1 MPRRLLPL
9 TVAVLCV
16 GVLAHAAA
24 DDLILTRFGDYLEA
38 LRTQAGIPGLAATIV
53 GPTDILW
60 ERTFGLA
67 NVERNI
73 FTKSNT
79 PFHTDALTQIA
90 TAAIILRCA
99 EEGKLSLDDTVGTFA
114 PTAPETAATL
124 RQLLTHTTN
133 GPDGPTFTYRPERLD
148 ALAAAAVACTGG
160 SWVHAMATF
169 LDINL
174 MFDSLPGID
183 VLQFTDAEHWSDA
196 TVARYQSSLDALA
209 QTYSIDKKGHA
220 SASPS
225 PAATLKPASGLVSTA
240 RDLAQF
246 DLSLKRGVLLKDDT
260 IVKAWT
266 PPLARNGQRLP
277 HGMGWFVESYRGE
290 PVVWQFGVVEN
301 VSSSMMIMLPR
312 RGLTLILLAN
322 SDGLVKSFPLTEGD
336 VAVSPFAKLFLAAF
350 VR

>member
-16 GVLAHAAA
+16 GVLARAA
-24 DDLILTRFGDYLEA
+24 DDLVLTRFGDYLEA

-73 FTKSNT
+73 FTKPNT

-124 RQLLTHTTN
+124 RQLLTHSTN
-133 GPDGPTFTYRPERLD
+133 GPDGPTFIYRPERLD

-169 LDINL
+169 LDRNL
-174 MFDSLPGID
+174 MFDSLPGVD
-183 VLQFTDAEHWSDA
+183 VLQFTEAEHWPDA
-196 TVARYQSSLDALA
+196 TVARYQSSLDAIA
-209 QTYSIDKKGHA
+209 QTYSVDKKGHV
-220 SASPS
+220 SVSPS
-225 PAATLKPASGLVSTA
+225 PATTLKPARGLVSTT
-240 RDLAQF
+240 RDLAQL
-246 DLSLKRGVLLKDDT
+246 DLALKQGFLLKDET
-260 IVKAWT
+260 IVNAWT

-277 HGMGWFVESYRGE
+277 HGMGWFVQSYRGE
-290 PVVWQFGVVEN
+290 PVVWQFGVTEN

-322 SDGLVKSFPLTEGD
+322 SDGLIKSFPVTEGD